1 MKRLFVRLFCRFKV
15 ARAENGDYMIMFKL
29 PFLDWKIMAEEFYVL
44 RKMAL
49 RRIEELRLDGGDLLY
64 TYKEK

>member
-15 ARAENGDYMIMFKL
+15 TRAENGDYMIMFKL
-29 PFLDWKIMAEEFYVL
+29 PFLGWKIMADEFYVL

-49 RRIEELRLDGGDLLY
+49 RRI
-64 TYKEK
+64 